1 VAETILIVDDSVS
14 MRQMTSI
21 ILKNAGYTVE
31 QAADGEEGL
40 SKVTDDISLIIT
52 DYNMPGMNGIELIKK
67 IRAGS
72 TNKAVPILMLT
83 TESEESKKNEGK
95 NAGATGWL
103 TKPFD
108 KEKLLATIR
117 KIMGSVSF

>member
-1 VAETILIVDDSVS
+1 MAETILIVDDSVS

>member
-1 VAETILIVDDSVS
+1 

-21 ILKNAGYTVE
+21 ILKNAGYNVE
-31 QAADGEEGL
+31 QAADGDEGL
-40 SKVTDDISLIIT
+40 SKVTDDISLVIT
-52 DYNMPGMNGIELIKK
+52 DYNMPGMNGIELINKV
-67 IRAGS
+67 RQGS

-83 TESEESKKNEGK
+83 TESEEAKKNEGK
-95 NAGATGWL
+95 QAGATGWL

-108 KEKLLATIR
+108 KEQLLATIK

>member
-1 VAETILIVDDSVS
+1 MADTILIVDDSVS

-21 ILKNAGYTVE
+21 ILKNAGYAVE
-31 QAADGEEGL
+31 QAADGEEGAA
-40 SKVTDDISLIIT
+40 KVTDDISLVIT
-52 DYNMPGMNGIELIKK
+52 DYNMPGMNGIELIKT

-72 TNKAVPILMLT
+72 TNKAVPIIMLT
-83 TESEESKKNEGK
+83 TESEDARKQEGK
-95 NAGATGWL
+95 QAGATAWL

-108 KEKLLATIR
+108 KEQLLATIN

>member
-40 SKVTDDISLIIT
+40 SKVSDDISLVIT

-108 KEKLLATIR
+108 KEKLLSTIK

>member
-1 VAETILIVDDSVS
+1 MAEKILIVDDSVS

-31 QAADGEEGL
+31 QATNGEEGL
-40 SKVTDDISLIIT
+40 SKISDDISLIIT
-52 DYNMPGMNGIELIKK
+52 DYNMPGMNGVELIRQ
-67 IRAGS
+67 IRAGT

-83 TESEESKKNEGK
+83 TESEEKKKTEGRE
-95 NAGATGWL
+95 AGATAWL

-108 KEKLLATIR
+108 KEELLKVIKKVTGGA
-117 KIMGSVSF
+117 SF

>member
-1 VAETILIVDDSVS
+1 MAETILIVDDSVS

-40 SKVTDDISLIIT
+40 SKVTDDTSLIIT

>member
-1 VAETILIVDDSVS
+1 MAETILIVDDSVS

-21 ILKNAGYTVE
+21 ILKNAGYAVE

>member
-1 VAETILIVDDSVS
+1 MAETILIVDDSVS

-40 SKVTDDISLIIT
+40 SKVTDDTSLIIT

-95 NAGATGWL
+95 DAGATGWL

>member
-1 VAETILIVDDSVS
+1 MAETILIVDDSVS

-95 NAGATGWL
+95 DAGATGWL

>member
-1 VAETILIVDDSVS
+1 MAETILIVDDSVS

-40 SKVTDDISLIIT
+40 SKVSDDISLVIT

-108 KEKLLATIR
+108 KEKLLSTIK

>member
-1 VAETILIVDDSVS
+1 VAEKILIVDDSVS

-31 QAADGEEGL
+31 QAVDGEEGL
-40 SKVTDDISLIIT
+40 SKISEDVSLIIT
-52 DYNMPGMNGIELIKK
+52 DYNMPGMNGIELIRQ

-83 TESEESKKNEGK
+83 TESEEAKKTEGRE
-95 NAGATGWL
+95 AGATAWL

-108 KEKLLATIR
+108 KEQLLGVIKKVT
-117 KIMGSVSF
+117 GGVSF

>member
-1 VAETILIVDDSVS
+1 
-14 MRQMTSI
+14 MTSI